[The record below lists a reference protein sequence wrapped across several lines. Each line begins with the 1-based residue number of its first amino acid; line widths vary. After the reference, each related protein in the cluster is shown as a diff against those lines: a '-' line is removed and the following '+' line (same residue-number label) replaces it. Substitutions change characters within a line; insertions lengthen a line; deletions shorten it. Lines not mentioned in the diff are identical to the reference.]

1 MIKMLTNTA
10 IKTAAHSVPSVVPL
24 LSAVSLTAA
33 FHGNIVETFVRY
45 YQPGRKNKAG
55 GQAAAALYQNNN
67 L

>member
-10 IKTAAHSVPSVVPL
+10 IKTAARSVVPL

-45 YQPGRKNKAG
+45 YRPGRKNKAG